1 MKHFGDYE
9 LITEALSFNKVQV
22 IILSNLDSKSST
34 VNSIKTDCKKRNIPC
49 YALDVNTAFIKEY
62 VNKRN
67 DIKIGDA
74 DTKPIA
80 INRSNTVII
89 SRRGVVT
96 STYTRQLL
104 EDLESFNFFCVN
116 TLDSTMN
123 CENKNTTNRIL
134 EAAGLPTPK
143 NAILTDVDGVDK
155 ALKDVG
161 GKFPVIIKL
170 LSGSQGIGVSQV
182 DSYESLKSVLQ
193 TLWKSSGK
201 SEILLQEM
209 IPATGDLRIHVLSKK
224 FHNPNDEKSEVIA
237 AMKRTSAKK
246 DFRTNY
252 SIGGGIEK
260 VNLTDEMIQVSKD
273 AAKAVDCTWC
283 AVDLII
289 DKKTKKPYVLEVNAS
304 PGTKG
309 ITEATGKPVV
319 SIVLDYIL
327 NKENWTYPAM
337 NCGFREC
344 VNIPGIGDYV
354 VKMDTGNGSA
364 SMTIHGDKFKKS
376 GKYLEWEINGI
387 KFKDKIIG
395 TSEAVGTGGKV
406 HSRPIIQRDL
416 IFAGKLVP
424 KVDISIIDRTAKST
438 PALANRKFME
448 RLGIVVSPSK
458 AFKLTKFDG
467 GFSVPDSIGD
477 PHGGIKFES
486 K

>member
-1 MKHFGDYE
+1 MKHFGNYE

-34 VNSIKTDCKKRNIPC
+34 VDSIKADCEKRNVPC
-49 YALDVNTAFIKEY
+49 YALDVNTAFIKEF

-80 INRSNTVII
+80 INRSNTVIM
-89 SRRGVVT
+89 SRRGIVS
-96 STYTRQLL
+96 STYTQQLL

-143 NAILTDVDGVDK
+143 NSILTDVEGIDK
-155 ALKDVG
+155 ALKNIG
-161 GKFPVIIKL
+161 GQFPVIIKL

-182 DSYESLKSVLQ
+182 DSYASLKSVLQ

-209 IPATGDLRIHVLSKK
+209 IPADGDLRIHVLSKK
-224 FHNPNDEKSEVIA
+224 FYNPNDEESEVIA

-252 SIGGGIEK
+252 SIGGGIQK
-260 VNLTDEMIQVSKD
+260 VNLTDEMIQISKD
-273 AAKAVDCTWC
+273 AAKVLDCTWC

-289 DKKTKKPYVLEVNAS
+289 DKKTKKPYILEVNAS

-327 NKENWTYPAM
+327 NKENWTYPTM
-337 NCGFREC
+337 YCGFREC
-344 VNIPGIGDYV
+344 INIPGIGDYV
-354 VKMDTGNGSA
+354 IKMDTGNGAS
-364 SMTIHGDKFKKS
+364 SMTIHGDKFEVN
-376 GKYLEWEINGI
+376 GKYLEWEVNG
-387 KFKDKIIG
+387 KQFKDKIIG
-395 TSEAVGTGGKV
+395 TSNAIGTDGNT
-406 HSRPIIQRDL
+406 HERPIIHRDV

-438 PALANRKFME
+438 PALANRKFMD
-448 RLGIVVSPSK
+448 RLGIIVSPSK
-458 AFKLTKFDG
+458 AFKLTNFDG
-467 GFSVPDSIGD
+467 HFLVDDTIGNK
-477 PHGGIKFES
+477 HGGIKFES